1 MVQQVRWAHKECREY
16 KGFKEQQVHKECK
29 DHKGFKGYKVR
40 REQQEIREQLGRQ
53 EKALQAQQE

>member
-53 EKALQAQQE
+53 GKALQAQQE